1 MCNVGFSFTTNA
13 TLPLQWTGPVQYK
26 LGVLELTTHERSGFL
41 REINFWKSMH
51 QQAKAKLDAERERHK
66 EEIEQ
71 TRKREAALREELKQ
85 ALGSKRDLK
94 HRLFGRKSEKH
105 KGSER
110 NLHAIANRNKV
121 KAPRG
126 QCPGSKGHG
135 RTIAS
140 NLAKREE
147 YVEIEDA
154 CCADCGKPW
163 NVLDTTEDSE
173 VVEIEVQAYRRVLRR
188 RRYKQNCQ
196 CPRPKGEL
204 IGDVCVEASAQVEA
218 DANTI
223 TAAQTDIVIDAP
235 PPAGV
240 EVDANIVTVVQTDV
254 VIDAPATAGVEVD
267 ANIVTVAQA
276 DIVIVAPPPARLINR
291 GKYGISVWVTVFL
304 DKFLYGRPSN
314 RLLQDFS
321 HHGFHMPAGT
331 LAGGLK
337 AIAGLFKSLDQAFLD
352 KLRTEPHWHA
362 DETRWSVFVVI
373 EGKNGHRW
381 YLWVYHSKSVVHYKL
396 APSRATEVIED
407 ELSGVI
413 KGIISCDRYSAYKRF
428 ARLNPGIILAF
439 CWAHQR
445 RDFLELANA
454 HPDLATWALVW
465 VDAIGELFHLNKVR
479 LKTLAANPRCEADC
493 TASQLALEQS
503 VQRMV
508 EMRTTA
514 QKDEWL
520 AEPCVKV
527 LKSMAAHWSGLTVFV
542 KHPEIPMDNSLAERT
557 IRGPV
562 VGRNNFYG
570 SGSEWSGT
578 LAATM
583 YSLFA
588 TLKLWG
594 INPRLWLTAYL
605 QACADNA
612 NQAPADLSAFLPWTM
627 DAKRLACMREASHA
641 EGIDSS

>member
-1 MCNVGFSFTTNA
+1 MCNTGFSFTINA
-13 TLPLQWTGPVQYK
+13 TRPLQWTGPAQYK

-51 QQAKAKLDAERERHK
+51 QQAKAKLDTERQRHK
-66 EEIEQ
+66 EELEQ
-71 TRKREAALREELKQ
+71 ARQREAALREELKQ
-85 ALGSKRDLK
+85 AQGSKRDLK

-110 NLHAIANRNKV
+110 NVHAIANRNKV

-126 QCPGSKGHG
+126 QCPGKKGHG

-140 NLAKREE
+140 NLPKREE
-147 YVEIEDA
+147 YVEIADA

-163 NVLDTTEDSE
+163 NVLGTTEDSE
-173 VVEIEVQAYRRVLRR
+173 VIEIEVQAYRRVLRR
-188 RRYKQNCQ
+188 RRYKPVCQ
-196 CPRPKGEL
+196 CPRPRDEPV
-204 IGDVCVEASAQVEA
+204 GDVCIDTSAQ
-218 DANTI
+218 
-223 TAAQTDIVIDAP
+223 
-235 PPAGV
+235 V
-240 EVDANIVTVVQTDV
+240 EVDANI
-254 VIDAPATAGVEVD
+254 ATA
-267 ANIVTVAQA
+267 AKT

-291 GKYGISVWVTVFL
+291 GKYGISVWVSVLL

-337 AIAGLFKSLDQAFLD
+337 AIAGLFKSLDQALLD

-373 EGKNGHRW
+373 QGKSGHRW
-381 YLWVYHSKSVVHYKL
+381 YLWVYHCKSVVHFKL

-454 HPDLATWALVW
+454 YPDLATWALVW

-479 LKTLAANPRCEADC
+479 LKALAASPRCEADC
-493 TASQLALEQS
+493 AASQLALEQA

-508 EMRTTA
+508 EMRT
-514 QKDEWL
+514 KDQQDQWL

-527 LKSMAAHWSGLTVFV
+527 LKSMAAHWDGLTVFV
-542 KHPEIPMDNSLAERT
+542 KHPDIPMDNSLAERT

-562 VGRNNFYG
+562 VGRSNFHG

-594 INPRLWLTAYL
+594 INPRLWLTTYL

-612 NQAPADLSAFLPWTM
+612 NKAPTDLSAFLPWTM
-627 DAKRLACMREASHA
+627 DAKRLAYMRNAAHT